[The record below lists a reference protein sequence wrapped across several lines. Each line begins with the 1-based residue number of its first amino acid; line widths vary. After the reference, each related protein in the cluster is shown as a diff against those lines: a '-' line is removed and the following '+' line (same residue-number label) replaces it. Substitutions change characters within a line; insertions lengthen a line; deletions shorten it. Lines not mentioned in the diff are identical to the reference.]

1 MPVLDPHSRYH
12 RAQRE
17 KSRFHQLLY
26 QAQEQVSLLESERYH
41 LTRELERL
49 RNYSWS
55 LYHEYIKGIEKL
67 EEARKERSPGC

>member
-1 MPVLDPHSRYH
+1 MDSDSFQYTG
-12 RAQRE
+12 AQRE

-26 QAQEQVSLLESERYH
+26 QAQEQVSLLESERDY

-55 LYHEYIKGIEKL
+55 LYDEYIKKIEKL